1 VDGQPALTP
10 SAGEIWLADR
20 GDETRRLLF
29 VISEE
34 RFHRLAE
41 RAVVAP
47 VLDDAPAAPRP
58 WHIRLGDQAVAVNQ
72 LLTTPL
78 DRLLE
83 RVDRAGFETVRQVRR
98 AVREIT
104 T

>member
-1 VDGQPALTP
+1 MTA
-10 SAGEIWLADR
+10 SAGEIWLADH
-20 GDETRRLLF
+20 GDETRRLVF
-29 VISEE
+29 IVSDA

-47 VLDDAPAAPRP
+47 VLDDVPAARRP
-58 WHIRLGDQAVAVNQ
+58 WHVRLGDQAVAVNQ
-72 LLTTPL
+72 LGTTPV

-83 RVDRAGFETVRQVRR
+83 HVDRVGFETLRQVRR

-104 T
+104 S

>member
-1 VDGQPALTP
+1 LTA

-20 GDETRRLLF
+20 GDETRRLVF
-29 VISEE
+29 IISDA

-41 RAVVAP
+41 RAVIAP
-47 VLDDAPAAPRP
+47 VLDETPASPRP

-72 LLTTPL
+72 LGTTPIE
-78 DRLLE
+78 RLLE
-83 RVDRAGFETVRQVRR
+83 RVDRAGFETLRQVRR

>member
-1 VDGQPALTP
+1 MTADG
-10 SAGEIWLADR
+10 GEIWLADR
-20 GDETRRLLF
+20 GEETRRLVY
-29 VISEE
+29 VISGA
-34 RFHRLAE
+34 RFHRLAD

-47 VLDDAPAAPRP
+47 VLQQMPALPRP
-58 WHIRLGDQAVAVNQ
+58 WHLPVGGRAIAVNQ
-72 LLTTPL
+72 LGTMPI

-83 RVDRAGFETVRQVRR
+83 FVERSDLATLRLVRR

>member
-1 VDGQPALTP
+1 LTV

-20 GDETRRLLF
+20 GDETRRLVF
-29 VISEE
+29 IVSDE

-47 VLDDAPAAPRP
+47 VLDSIPASPRP
-58 WHIRLGDQAVAVNQ
+58 WHIPLGEQTVAVN
-72 LLTTPL
+72 LLATTPV

-83 RVDRAGFETVRQVRR
+83 RVERAGPETLRRVRH

-104 T
+104 N

>member
-1 VDGQPALTP
+1 LTV

-20 GDETRRLLF
+20 GDETRRLVF
-29 VISEE
+29 IVSDE

-47 VLDDAPAAPRP
+47 VLDGVPASPRP
-58 WHIRLGDQAVAVNQ
+58 WHIPLGERTVAVNQ
-72 LLTTPL
+72 LATTPVN
-78 DRLLE
+78 RLLE
-83 RVDRAGFETVRQVRR
+83 RVDRAGLETLRRVRH

-104 T
+104 N